1 MKWDKDELLAEVVDL
16 EDVKKEEVLE
26 DVKAEEVD
34 LEDVK
39 KEITLTAEPK
49 KEISVEG
56 IIQENQALR
65 AGELCTTYQESHPK
79 GDAGKPERIFGKY
92 RINLFNSS
100 I

>member
-1 MKWDKDELLAEVVDL
+1 EEADL

-26 DVKAEEVD
+26 DVKAEEADLEDVKKEEV